1 MKFAPAFAGAKTH
14 FAVRFLEIPKNPES
28 KSTIEAKTSLKNLQ

>member
-1 MKFAPAFAGAKTH
+1 MIFAPAFAGAKTH

-28 KSTIEAKTSLKNLQ
+28 KSTIEAKTRM